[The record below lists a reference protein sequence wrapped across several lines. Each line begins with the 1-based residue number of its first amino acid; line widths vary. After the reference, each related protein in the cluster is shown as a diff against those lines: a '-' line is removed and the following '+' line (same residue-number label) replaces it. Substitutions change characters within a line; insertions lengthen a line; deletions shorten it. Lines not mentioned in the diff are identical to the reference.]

1 MMTQEKQKKKNWFLK
16 NAEKMNTK
24 CKGKTEKKYQGKNC
38 IWNPKMKFQKHQI
51 KIQIKKSRQNFK
63 TTS

>member
-24 CKGKTEKKYQGKNC
+24 CKGKTEKKNIKAKIASG
-38 IWNPKMKFQKHQI
+38 IQKWSFRNT
-51 KIQIKKSRQNFK
+51 K
-63 TTS
+63 

>member
-24 CKGKTEKKYQGKNC
+24 CKGKTEKK
-38 IWNPKMKFQKHQI
+38 I
-51 KIQIKKSRQNFK
+51 SRQKLHLESKNEVSETPNKNPNQEIKAKF
-63 TTS
+63 